1 MNVQN
6 KQNSL
11 TRKISKGVVN
21 TRDNLNNNEIS
32 EDEIVKQYKKN

>member
-32 EDEIVKQYKKN
+32 EEEIVKQYKKN